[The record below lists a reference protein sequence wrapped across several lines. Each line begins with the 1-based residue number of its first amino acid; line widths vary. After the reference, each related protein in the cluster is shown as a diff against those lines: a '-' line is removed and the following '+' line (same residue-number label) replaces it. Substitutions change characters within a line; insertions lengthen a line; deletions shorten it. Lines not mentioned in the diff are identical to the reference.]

1 MTPTPMN
8 DDPDKISFLLRFI
21 RPRSTQAWR
30 GRLER
35 VDNGETR
42 HMTSVEGL
50 IDALAANGIELPAKE
65 PSPSLSTRLRRSF
78 RRPKDI
84 H

>member
-1 MTPTPMN
+1 MN
-8 DDPDKISFLLRFI
+8 DEPDKISFLLRFI
-21 RPRSTQAWR
+21 RPRGAQAWR

-42 HMTSVEGL
+42 HMTTVEGL
-50 IDALAANGIELPAKE
+50 VDALAANGIELPAKE
-65 PSPSLSTRLRRSF
+65 PARGLSSRIRRGL

>member
-1 MTPTPMN
+1 MN
-8 DDPDKISFLLRFI
+8 DEPDKISFLLRFI
-21 RPRSTQAWR
+21 RQGNAPSWR

-50 IDALAANGIELPAKE
+50 VDALAANGIELPAKE

-78 RRPKDI
+78 RRPKDV

>member
-1 MTPTPMN
+1 MN
-8 DDPDKISFLLRFI
+8 DEPEKISFLLRFI
-21 RPRSTQAWR
+21 RQSNAQTWR

-42 HMTSVEGL
+42 HMTTVEGL

-65 PSPSLSTRLRRSF
+65 PSRGLSSRIRRSF
-78 RRPKDI
+78 RRPKDV

>member
-1 MTPTPMN
+1 MN
-8 DDPDKISFLLRFI
+8 DEPDKISFLLRFI
-21 RPRSTQAWR
+21 RQSNAQSWR

-42 HMTSVEGL
+42 YMTTVEGL
-50 IDALAANGIELPAKE
+50 VDALAANGIELPPKE
-65 PSPSLSTRLRRSF
+65 PSRSLSSRIRRTV
-78 RRPKDI
+78 RRPKDV